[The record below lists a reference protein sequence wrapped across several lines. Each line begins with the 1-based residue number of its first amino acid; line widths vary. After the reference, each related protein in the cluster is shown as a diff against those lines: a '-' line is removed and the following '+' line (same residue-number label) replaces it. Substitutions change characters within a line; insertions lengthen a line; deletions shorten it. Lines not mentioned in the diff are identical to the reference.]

1 MAVDRTVYMAIRHST
16 CIGNYNILTHDG
28 LSVICC
34 PIRGFIQVIGWESY
48 TYMYLRTCVLLE
60 RVVVHHTH
68 FTHKTMFAWRV
79 SWSSIQTFCKV
90 GYFFSIHLKQKVY
103 QHDSII
109 AKPTFLVNS
118 GLQLANGVYWPMAPS
133 NTRLILLLTCN
144 SKKPIYCALLQEYPH
159 TTTHFALFMTT
170 KRIDKLYHID
180 SNQKCSTHTN
190 CLPLL
195 RTTHTHTHKVI

>member
-1 MAVDRTVYMAIRHST
+1 M
-16 CIGNYNILTHDG
+16 
-28 LSVICC
+28 
-34 PIRGFIQVIGWESY
+34 
-48 TYMYLRTCVLLE
+48 
-60 RVVVHHTH
+60 
-68 FTHKTMFAWRV
+68 
-79 SWSSIQTFCKV
+79 

-133 NTRLILLLTCN
+133 NTCLILLLTCN

-195 RTTHTHTHKVI
+195 RTTHTHTHTKLYSSNVSLLHNVLSSNKRWSLASSLCWLCLQGRQ